1 MEIEKP
7 KFRCDTAKAIDELAH
22 FFNYPNDERMQDWE
36 YEVANSEHLQN
47 YLDYYTKSTDDD
59 VKFCLVEMALQA
71 LEETEKEKRET
82 YWKQLKTII
91 IKNIDIHEYTL
102 HYWCSFDYSDKELSE
117 CWEITP
123 MLRNLWNE
131 IKNNSTE

>member
-7 KFRCDTAKAIDELAH
+7 KFRCGTAKAIDELAN
-22 FFNYPNDERMQDWE
+22 FFNYPNDKRMQDWE
-36 YEVANSEHLQN
+36 IEVANPEHLQN

-71 LEETEKEKRET
+71 LEETEKEKREP

-102 HYWCSFDYSDKELSE
+102 HYWCYFGFELSD

-123 MLRNLWNE
+123 MLRRLWNE
-131 IKNNSTE
+131 IKNNSTK